1 MLAAVILAM
10 SSARVAAQVGA
21 TVSIFSDYRLRGYSI
36 SESRPVAVLDLSY
49 DAPGGFYAGASGSVV
64 HPDDELLRPLGLQ
77 VNGGYAKRLKSGLT
91 LDVGG
96 AHSTYASYSGLRY
109 RRSYTELYAGVAGKV
124 LSARV
129 SVSPNYLGTGWT
141 MYSEG
146 SAQVSPARHLHLG
159 ATVGV
164 LFPLDSRQGYGGQAD
179 GRIGLDWTSGRVS
192 LHAAATARAGRNLY
206 TIGHSSRTA
215 ILIGASYA
223 M

>member
-1 MLAAVILAM
+1 
-10 SSARVAAQVGA
+10 
-21 TVSIFSDYRLRGYSI
+21 
-36 SESRPVAVLDLSY
+36 
-49 DAPGGFYAGASGSVV
+49 
-64 HPDDELLRPLGLQ
+64 
-77 VNGGYAKRLKSGLT
+77 
-91 LDVGG
+91 
-96 AHSTYASYSGLRY
+96 
-109 RRSYTELYAGVAGKV
+109 
-124 LSARV
+124 
-129 SVSPNYLGTGWT
+129 

-164 LFPLDSRQGYGGQAD
+164 LFPLDSRQGYGDQAD

-192 LHAAATARAGRNLY
+192 LHAAATAREGRNLY